1 MSKEFL
7 TVRQCSEKLG
17 ISGSTNDYSF
27 TTKYEVITAGGDPDL
42 LTKYSGND
50 YVVDDD
56 IQKKLSTR
64 LLYDGTND
72 VFDVGNLLMRS
83 GSFGTPNA
91 SGTLFTTY
99 ETGIYCGQLVGITT
113 EVSNFKLVVAAAVVK
128 IDEATNLGNIASFP
142 IMAGGTIV
150 SWFHICV
157 TPYNSSLDNWIWE
170 ITQAVDINSP
180 TLEAGNIFPVPKL
193 AEGLVIIEGRNGI
206 LWANCNGSNS
216 NADTQISKGTVLYNM
231 GPAYSTIG
239 GFGNTGPIMSVR
251 LYHIYA

>member
-7 TVRQCSEKLG
+7 TVQQASEKLE
-17 ISGSTNDYSF
+17 ISASTNTNYI
-27 TTKYEVITAGGDPDL
+27 TKGAAVTAGADSTL
-42 LTKYSGND
+42 LGSYGYND
-50 YVVDDD
+50 FVVDDD
-56 IQKKLSTR
+56 IRKKMEER
-64 LLYDGTND
+64 LIYDGTND
-72 VFDVGNLLMRS
+72 VFDVGNLLMRR

-91 SGTLFTTY
+91 SGTLFITY

-113 EVSNFKLVVAAAVVK
+113 EVSNFKLVVAATVVK
-128 IDEATNLGNIASFP
+128 IDETTNLGSIVSFP

-150 SWFHICV
+150 AGFHICV
-157 TPYNSSLDNWIWE
+157 VPYNGSLDNYIWK
-170 ITQAVDINSP
+170 ITQTAYIDSP

-193 AEGLVIIEGRNGI
+193 AEGRVIIEGRNGI

-231 GPAYSTIG
+231 GPAYSIIG
-239 GFGNTGPIMSVR
+239 GLGNTGPIMSVR

>member
-1 MSKEFL
+1 MSKDFI
-7 TVRQCSEKLG
+7 TVKRLNE
-17 ISGSTNDYSF
+17 ISGLPASTNMNF
-27 TTKYEVITAGGDPDL
+27 VTKDACVTAGADPDL
-42 LTKYSGND
+42 LSGYNRYD
-50 YVVDDD
+50 FVAEDDVR
-56 IQKKLSTR
+56 KKLSTR

-99 ETGIYCGQLVGITT
+99 ETGIYCGQMVGITT
-113 EVSNFKLVVAAAVVK
+113 EVSNFKLAVAATVVK

-150 SWFHICV
+150 AWFHICV
-157 TPYNSSLDNWIWE
+157 TPYNSSLDNWIWK
-170 ITQAVDINSP
+170 ITQAVDIDSP
-180 TLEAGNIFPVPKL
+180 TLEAGNLFPVPKI

-206 LWANCNGSNS
+206 LQANCNGSNS
-216 NADTQISKGTVLYNM
+216 NADTQISKGTVLYNI

-251 LYHIYA
+251 LFEIRA